1 MASSLPGLI
10 DDSTVNEHSSSS
22 RSWPSSGSL
31 GSYRKS
37 PCHKVPPARGF
48 RRDRTLRFDRRDFDG
63 ARLER
68 NLGWPRGGAAAVALR
83 HARRGW
89 PNGECP
95 VRVTGPASPVIAL
108 AHRRRAE
115 RNQPPRLCWW
125 WTRSTST
132 ISICWSSR
140 HRPPAYPSR
149 LRSASLPWGFFN
161 PLISPFATPAPR
173 LVMAPLLVSVPILP
187 ELFIPASDVP
197 LPEILPL
204 LPPRGDSPC
213 ASLTL
218 HLHQVG

>member
-1 MASSLPGLI
+1 MAWPSINSVSPEIMASSLPGLI

-125 WTRSTST
+125 WTRSQQS
-132 ISICWSSR
+132 
-140 HRPPAYPSR
+140 
-149 LRSASLPWGFFN
+149 RSAGRAGIDPQRTRAGYVQ
-161 PLISPFATPAPR
+161 PPCR
-173 LVMAPLLVSVPILP
+173 G
-187 ELFIPASDVP
+187 AS
-197 LPEILPL
+197 
-204 LPPRGDSPC
+204 S
-213 ASLTL
+213 T
-218 HLHQVG
+218 H